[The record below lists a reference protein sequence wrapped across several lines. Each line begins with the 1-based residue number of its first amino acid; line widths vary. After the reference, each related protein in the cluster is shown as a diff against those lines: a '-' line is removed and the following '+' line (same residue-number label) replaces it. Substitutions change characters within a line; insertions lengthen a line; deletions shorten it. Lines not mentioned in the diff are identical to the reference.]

1 MLTQQIRDQ
10 QELEGTDV
18 WMQQRQRR
26 EREPE
31 PEPRSLAF
39 RRPLTLS
46 VDREGICHLEVGNNL
61 DWLGSDSDSTDID

>member
-1 MLTQQIRDQ
+1 M
-10 QELEGTDV
+10 

-31 PEPRSLAF
+31 PEPCVIRTLAF

-46 VDREGICHLEVGNNL
+46 VDSRGICHLEVGNNL
-61 DWLGSDSDSTDID
+61 DWLDSDSDLTDLD